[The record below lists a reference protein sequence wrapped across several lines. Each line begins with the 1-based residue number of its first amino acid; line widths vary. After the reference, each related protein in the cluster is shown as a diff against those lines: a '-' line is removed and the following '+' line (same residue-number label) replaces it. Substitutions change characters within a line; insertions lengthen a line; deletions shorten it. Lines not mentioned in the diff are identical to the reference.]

1 MGCPDPSYPPGCPL
15 IDDRPKLSCQR
26 WICSPSSL
34 PTSPT
39 TATTVTTTKDSLNG
53 TNLTFVGVSA
63 EFKETTTETQNVS
76 SDFDYFL

>member
-26 WICSPSSL
+26 WICSS

-39 TATTVTTTKDSLNG
+39 TATTVTTTKESLNG
-53 TNLTFVGVSA
+53 TNLTFVGLSA
-63 EFKETTTETQNVS
+63 EFEETTTETVS
-76 SDFDYFL
+76 LVFDCFL